1 MVKMDKLRV
10 AFIGTGRISDLHALA
25 YLDDER
31 AELVALC
38 DSSIELARERG
49 EQWDVPAE
57 RIYSDYHDMLALPD
71 IDLVEILLPHHLHY
85 QATLDA
91 LAAGKHVSVQKP
103 MALNLAQA
111 DEMVAVAR
119 AAGLILKVYENF
131 IFYPPVQRA
140 KALIDNG
147 EIGDL
152 LTIRIKSNSGVSPT
166 AWKVPPSARD
176 WRLNPQECG
185 GGPLVFD
192 DGHHK
197 FALGWHFMGM
207 AEAVHAWIG
216 STEIAPG
223 QFLDAPAIVSWKFA
237 NNRYG
242 SLEAVSSPELVLDTR
257 HYAQD
262 DRVEITG
269 SKGVIWVTRGHGK
282 MLDVPPVVMYKDRQT
297 RTFSDMPVGWEHS
310 FINSTRQFIDA
321 YFAGEPPSLTGED
334 GRDVLRFAL
343 AAQESART
351 GKAVKL

>member
-1 MVKMDKLRV
+1 MEKLRV

-38 DSSIELARERG
+38 DNNLELAQERARK
-49 EQWDVPAE
+49 WRVSPS
-57 RIYSDYHDMLALPD
+57 RVFSNYHDLLALED
-71 IDLVEILLPHHLHY
+71 IDLVEILLPHHLHFR
-85 QATLDA
+85 ATLDA
-91 LAAGKHVSVQKP
+91 AAAGKHISVQKP
-103 MALNLAQA
+103 MALNLSQA
-111 DEMVAVAR
+111 DEMAAAAR
-119 AAGLILKVYENF
+119 EAGVVLKVYENF

-147 EIGDL
+147 EIGDP
-152 LTIRIKSNSGVSPT
+152 LTIRIKSNSGISPT
-166 AWKVPPSARD
+166 EWQVPASARA
-176 WRLNPQECG
+176 WRLNPEECG

-207 AEAVHAWIG
+207 AEEVHAWIG
-216 STEIAPG
+216 RTEIAPG
-223 QFLDAPAIVSWKFA
+223 DFLDAPAIVSWKFS

-242 SLEAVSSPELVLDTR
+242 SLEAVYSPELQLDTQ

-262 DRVEITG
+262 DRIEITG

-282 MLDVPPVVMYKDRQT
+282 MMDAPPVLMYKDRQT
-297 RTFSDMPVGWEHS
+297 RGFSDMPVGWEHS
-310 FINSTRQFIDA
+310 FINSTKHFIDA
-321 YFAGEPPSLTGED
+321 YFAGEPPSLTGEE

-343 AAQESART
+343 AAQESARI
-351 GKAVKL
+351 GAAVKL

>member
-1 MVKMDKLRV
+1 MDKLRV
-10 AFIGTGRISDLHALA
+10 AFVGTGRISDLHALA

-31 AELVALC
+31 ADIIAVC
-38 DSSIELARERG
+38 DNNIDLARMRG
-49 EQWDVPAE
+49 QRWGVAE
-57 RIYSDYHDMLALPD
+57 DRIFSSYHDILALED

-91 LAAGKHVSVQKP
+91 VAAGKHVSVQKP
-103 MALNLAQA
+103 MALNMEQA
-111 DEMVAVAR
+111 DEMVA
-119 AAGLILKVYENF
+119 AAHDTGVIFKVYENF

-152 LTIRIKSNSGVSPT
+152 LTIRIKSNSGISPT
-166 AWKVPPSARD
+166 EWEVPSSARA
-176 WRLNPQECG
+176 WRLNPEECG

-207 AEAVHAWIG
+207 AEEVHAWIG
-216 STEIAPG
+216 STETAPG
-223 QFLDAPAIVSWKFA
+223 MFLDAPAIVSWKFP

-242 SLEAVSSPELVLDTR
+242 SLEAVFSPGLVLDTQ

-282 MLDVPPVVMYKDRQT
+282 MMDVPPVVMYRDRQT

-321 YFAGEPPSLTGED
+321 YFAGDPPQLTGEE
-334 GRDVLRFAL
+334 GSEVLRFAL
-343 AAQESART
+343 AAQESARL
-351 GKAVKL
+351 GKAVRL